1 MLCVIMLIV
10 DILNT
15 IMLGVAKLN
24 VVAPKVEPG
33 AY

>member
-1 MLCVIMLIV
+1 MLIV

-24 VVAPKVEPG
+24 VVAPTVEPG
-33 AY
+33 AN